1 MESLTKRGRNKGARG
16 STPRTPTTMMISIFN
31 IVMSG
36 RPVREDRTAFNPNP
50 LKMTE
55 KDLKLI
61 ETARNLTVTSWEK
74 AVALSQQAETEEARK
89 IILGIAHDLHH
100 REEFLTGMQ

>member
-1 MESLTKRGRNKGARG
+1 
-16 STPRTPTTMMISIFN
+16 MI
-31 IVMSG
+31 G
-36 RPVREDRTAFNPNP
+36 
-50 LKMTE
+50 

-61 ETARNLTVTSWEK
+61 ETARNLAVVNWEK

-100 REEFLTGMQ
+100 REEFLAGMP